1 MVSRIK
7 ALLPAAVAPLA
18 IDAWYLFRPI
28 VRTAFFGPARYCPV
42 CESRCRRF
50 LTHGPPSRR
59 VQDVVC
65 PVCLSHPRL
74 RLAWLFLTTR
84 TDLLDGRPKRILHVA
99 PEPALT
105 NLLRD
110 ARGLEIV
117 SADLDSPLAMVSL
130 EITKIEMADASFDV
144 ILCSH
149 VLEHVHDDRRA
160 MRELWRILRPGGR
173 AMIQVPISSKP
184 TLEDSSITDPAERER
199 LFWQADHVRLYGL
212 DLADR
217 LTEAG
222 FEVGTVFGHQLVPS
236 DQAAGAR
243 RNACGAT
250 DRSVPPPIEELVEL
264 RGLEP
269 LTPRLPERAEDHKI
283 PKGKKRPSAKHG
295 KK

>member
-28 VRTAFFGPARYCPV
+28 VRTAFFGRARYCPV

-50 LTHGPPSRR
+50 LSHGPPSRR
-59 VQDVVC
+59 VRDAVC

-74 RLAWLFLTTR
+74 RLAWLFLSTR
-84 TDLLDGRPKRILHVA
+84 TDLLDGRPKRLLHVA

-105 NLLRD
+105 RRLRN
-110 ARGLEIV
+110 ARDIEIV
-117 SADLDSPLAMVSL
+117 SADLDSPHARIVLD
-130 EITKIEMADASFDV
+130 ITRIDMADASFDV

-160 MRELWRILRPGGR
+160 MRELCRILRPGGW
-173 AMIQVPISSKP
+173 AMIQVPISRKP
-184 TLEDSSITDPAERER
+184 TFEDPSITDPAERER

-212 DLADR
+212 DIADR

-222 FEVGTVFGHQLVPS
+222 FEVETLFGDQLIPPDQLVRTGIYPR
-236 DQAAGAR
+236 DLVFLCRKRQA
-243 RNACGAT
+243 
-250 DRSVPPPIEELVEL
+250 
-264 RGLEP
+264 
-269 LTPRLPERAEDHKI
+269 
-283 PKGKKRPSAKHG
+283 
-295 KK
+295 